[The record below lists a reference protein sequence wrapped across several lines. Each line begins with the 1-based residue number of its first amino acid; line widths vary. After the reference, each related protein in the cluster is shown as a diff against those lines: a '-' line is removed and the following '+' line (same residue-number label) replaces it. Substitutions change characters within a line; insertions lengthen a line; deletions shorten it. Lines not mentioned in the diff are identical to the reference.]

1 MNIKTHPTLWVCGVF
16 SVQTTPK
23 ELMQYTCSMFMRGR
37 CKLSSVFVF
46 VFEFV
51 TASVFVHK
59 HVNCSTQ
66 CSSVLVIKCQLMV
79 AVQLVQAVQ
88 HQEHQT
94 EGGSKLV
101 ARMKTRL
108 GGFIVLGMMLRFDL
122 WTLCPPRGLD
132 QMKKTNWS
140 VLNSRVPDY
149 PRIKSVFDWIVLCGI
164 IVIMYNSHIGALLNC
179 SKGSFLVHCCTVS
192 PCW

>member
-46 VFEFV
+46 VFVFVFV
-51 TASVFVHK
+51 TASIFVHK

-79 AVQLVQAVQ
+79 AVHNCAGCAAPTASNWRRVQA
-88 HQEHQT
+88 
-94 EGGSKLV
+94 GGQDEDEAWRLHCFGNDVEVWLVDTLPPQRIRPDEEDELVSVKLQSSW
-101 ARMKTRL
+101 L
-108 GGFIVLGMMLRFDL
+108 
-122 WTLCPPRGLD
+122 PS
-132 QMKKTNWS
+132 N
-140 VLNSRVPDY
+140 
-149 PRIKSVFDWIVLCGI
+149 
-164 IVIMYNSHIGALLNC
+164 
-179 SKGSFLVHCCTVS
+179 
-192 PCW
+192 